1 MVVDTSAGGLVALKR
16 LIGQRATVDT
26 GGGEVTVTA
35 MYGECIK
42 ILSGVERCEDRNCLG
57 EGVR

>member
-1 MVVDTSAGGLVALKR
+1 MALKR